1 MELRISKQAQA
12 VIQEKRP
19 SNARMLVDF
28 EDAIGP
34 FADDSVSCQLYPAFR
49 LLFVPQT
56 YPEEALSDYNKIIE
70 TEIGPIYMKEQSIM
84 LLDQS
89 VELVLEPNYQRLQ
102 LRSKAG
108 VLVANLPIKQILS

>member
-19 SNARMLVDF
+19 SNTRMLLDF

-49 LLFVPQT
+49 VLFVPQT
-56 YPEEALSDYNKIIE
+56 
-70 TEIGPIYMKEQSIM
+70 
-84 LLDQS
+84 
-89 VELVLEPNYQRLQ
+89 
-102 LRSKAG
+102 
-108 VLVANLPIKQILS
+108 

>member
-19 SNARMLVDF
+19 SNTRMLLDF

-49 LLFVPQT
+49 LLFVPKT
-56 YPEEALSDYNKIIE
+56 YPEEALSDYNKIG
-70 TEIGPIYMKEQSIM
+70 EICLYK
-84 LLDQS
+84 
-89 VELVLEPNYQRLQ
+89 
-102 LRSKAG
+102 
-108 VLVANLPIKQILS
+108 NLSMSLIDAKIDWKMA